1 MDSLA
6 AECTETARQ
15 IRRDKAGALLCQLK
29 WDGERGEYQ
38 DAGVAGDT
46 SGGDANTLGGK
57 TPPSPRADDASAWPA
72 VGYDDETVYVTQ
84 MSQLRGL
91 RGALLT
97 ASMA

>member
-38 DAGVAGDT
+38 DAGAAGT
-46 SGGDANTLGGK
+46 PGGDASTLDTTNSTRRIK
-57 TPPSPRADDASAWPA
+57 RRSASIFYRKRYTWRILEAFDYNC
-72 VGYDDETVYVTQ
+72 GI
-84 MSQLRGL
+84 QLARSDFD
-91 RGALLT
+91 R
-97 ASMA
+97 